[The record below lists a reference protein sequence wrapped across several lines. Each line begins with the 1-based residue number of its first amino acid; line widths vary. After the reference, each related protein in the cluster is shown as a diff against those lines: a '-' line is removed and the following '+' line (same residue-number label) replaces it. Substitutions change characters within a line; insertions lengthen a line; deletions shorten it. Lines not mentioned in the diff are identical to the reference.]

1 MSIKRKEF
9 EATHSLISMKKIGV
23 IGLGNMGSAVAKNIL
38 RANFPLTIYDIRKE
52 AGDKLI
58 AAGAVWKNSPKEL
71 VNEVDIV
78 VSMVFGPKEIEAV
91 MKNDDGILQ
100 GNCNH
105 KGWIDLTTSSP
116 SLMRNLAK
124 EFESLG
130 GFAVDAPVTGS
141 LDAAIRGDMI
151 MFVGGT
157 DEAVKNVKEVL
168 QAIGEIRRVGD
179 YGNGYVAKLVN
190 NQLWKINAAAIGEAM
205 VLAKKAGLE
214 PNLWW
219 EVMKGGAADSFVLQH
234 DVPSIFAGHY
244 DPSFRIELA
253 LKDLDLIQDLIKE
266 YGTRSELT
274 QACHDRFQEAKDRYG
289 KEAGEMTVCK
299 LIEEDANINLRV
311 KGNWTAPWE
320 VKHSSEDT

>member
-1 MSIKRKEF
+1 MFTKRKEF

-38 RANFPLTIYDIRKE
+38 RANFPLSVYDIRKE
-52 AGDKLI
+52 AGDKLV
-58 AAGAVWKNSPKEL
+58 AAGAVWKNSPKEII
-71 VNEVDIV
+71 NDVDIV

-91 MKNDDGILQ
+91 MKNEDGILQ
-100 GNCNH
+100 GNCNQ

-116 SLMRNLAK
+116 TLMRKLAK

-130 GFAVDAPVTGS
+130 GLAVDAPVTGS

-157 DEAVKNVKEVL
+157 DKAIENVKEVL
-168 QAIGEIRRVGD
+168 EAIGETRRVGD

-214 PNLWW
+214 PDLWW
-219 EVMKGGAADSFVLQH
+219 EVMKGGAADSFVMQH

-244 DPSFRIELA
+244 DPSFRVELA

-266 YGTRSELT
+266 HGTRSELT

-299 LIEEDANINLRV
+299 LIEEDANTDLRV

-320 VKHSSEDT
+320 VKHANEDT

>member
-1 MSIKRKEF
+1 
-9 EATHSLISMKKIGV
+9 MKKIGV
-23 IGLGNMGSAVAKNIL
+23 IGLGNMGSAVARNL
-38 RANFPLTIYDIRKE
+38 QRANFPLCVHDIRKDV
-52 AGDKLI
+52 GKKLI
-58 AAGAVWKNSPKEL
+58 EKGAIWKNSPKEL
-71 VNEVDIV
+71 MDDVDIV

-91 MKNDDGILQ
+91 MKNENGILQ
-100 GNCNH
+100 SSCKD

-124 EFESLG
+124 EFEALG

-151 MFVGGT
+151 MFVGGS
-157 DEAVKNVKEVL
+157 EKAISNAKEVL
-168 QAIGEIRRVGD
+168 EVIGEIRCVGD

-190 NQLWKINAAAIGEAM
+190 NQLWKIHATAIGEAM

-214 PNLWW
+214 PELWW
-219 EVMKGGAADSFVLQH
+219 KVMKGGAADSFVLQH
-234 DVPSIFAGHY
+234 DVPSIFSGHY
-244 DPSFRIELA
+244 DPSFRLELA

-274 QACHDRFQEAKDRYG
+274 QACHERFQEAANRYG
-289 KEAGEMTVCK
+289 DEAGEMTVCK

-311 KGNWTAPWE
+311 KGNWIAPWD
-320 VKHSSEDT
+320 VKHSSEE

>member
-1 MSIKRKEF
+1 MFTKRKEF
-9 EATHSLISMKKIGV
+9 EATHLLINMKKIGV

-38 RANFPLTIYDIRKE
+38 RANFPLSVYDIRKE
-52 AGDKLI
+52 AGDKLV
-58 AAGAVWKNSPKEL
+58 AAGAVWRNSPKEII
-71 VNEVDIV
+71 NDVDIV
-78 VSMVFGPKEIEAV
+78 ISMVFGPKEIEAV
-91 MKNDDGILQ
+91 MKNEDGILQ
-100 GNCNH
+100 GNCNQ

-116 SLMRNLAK
+116 TLMRKLAK
-124 EFESLG
+124 EFETLG
-130 GFAVDAPVTGS
+130 GLAVDAPVTGS

-157 DEAVKNVKEVL
+157 DKAIENVKEVL
-168 QAIGEIRRVGD
+168 EAIGETRRVGD

-214 PNLWW
+214 PDLWW
-219 EVMKGGAADSFVLQH
+219 EVMKGGAADSFVMQH

-244 DPSFRIELA
+244 DPSFRVELA

-266 YGTRSELT
+266 HGTRSELT

-299 LIEEDANINLRV
+299 LIEEDANTDLRV
-311 KGNWTAPWE
+311 KGDWTAPWE
-320 VKHSSEDT
+320 AKHANEET

>member
-1 MSIKRKEF
+1 
-9 EATHSLISMKKIGV
+9 
-23 IGLGNMGSAVAKNIL
+23 
-38 RANFPLTIYDIRKE
+38 
-52 AGDKLI
+52 
-58 AAGAVWKNSPKEL
+58 
-71 VNEVDIV
+71 
-78 VSMVFGPKEIEAV
+78 
-91 MKNDDGILQ
+91 
-100 GNCNH
+100 
-105 KGWIDLTTSSP
+105 
-116 SLMRNLAK
+116 
-124 EFESLG
+124 
-130 GFAVDAPVTGS
+130 
-141 LDAAIRGDMI
+141 

-190 NQLWKINAAAIGEAM
+190 NQLWKITAAAIGEAM

-244 DPSFRIELA
+244 DPSFRVELA

>member
-1 MSIKRKEF
+1 
-9 EATHSLISMKKIGV
+9 MKKIGV
-23 IGLGNMGSAVAKNIL
+23 IGLGNMGSAVARNIQ
-38 RANFPLTIYDIRKE
+38 RANFPLYIHDIKKDV
-52 AGDKLI
+52 GKKLI
-58 AAGAVWKNSPKEL
+58 EKGAIWKNSPKEL
-71 VNEVDIV
+71 MDDVDIV

-91 MKNDDGILQ
+91 MKNENGILQ
-100 GNCNH
+100 SSCKD

-124 EFESLG
+124 EFEALG

-151 MFVGGT
+151 MFVGGS
-157 DEAVKNVKEVL
+157 EKAISNAKEVL
-168 QAIGEIRRVGD
+168 EVIGEIRCVGD

-190 NQLWKINAAAIGEAM
+190 NQLWKIHATAIGEAM

-214 PNLWW
+214 PELWW
-219 EVMKGGAADSFVLQH
+219 KVMKGGAADSFVLQH
-234 DVPSIFAGHY
+234 DVPSIFSGHY
-244 DPSFRIELA
+244 DPSFRLELA

-274 QACHDRFQEAKDRYG
+274 QACHERFQEAANRYG
-289 KEAGEMTVCK
+289 DEAGEMTVCK

-311 KGNWTAPWE
+311 KGNWIAPWD
-320 VKHSSEDT
+320 VKHSSEE

>member
-1 MSIKRKEF
+1 MFIKRKEF

-38 RANFPLTIYDIRKE
+38 RANFPLSVYDIRRE
-52 AGDKLI
+52 AGDKLVE
-58 AAGAVWKNSPKEL
+58 AGAVWKNSPKEL
-71 VNEVDIV
+71 VNDVDIV

-100 GNCNH
+100 GNCNQ

-116 SLMRNLAK
+116 TLMRKLAK

-130 GFAVDAPVTGS
+130 GLAVDAPVTGS

-157 DEAVKNVKEVL
+157 DKAIENVKEVL
-168 QAIGEIRRVGD
+168 EAIGEIRRVGD

-214 PNLWW
+214 PDLWW
-219 EVMKGGAADSFVLQH
+219 EVMKGGAADSFVMQH

-244 DPSFRIELA
+244 DPSFRVELA

-266 YGTRSELT
+266 HGTRSELT

-299 LIEEDANINLRV
+299 LIEEDANTDLRV
-311 KGNWTAPWE
+311 KGDWTAPWE
-320 VKHSSEDT
+320 VKHSSEKT

>member
-1 MSIKRKEF
+1 MFIKRKEF
-9 EATHSLISMKKIGV
+9 EVTHSLISMKKVGV

-38 RANFPLTIYDIRKE
+38 RANFPLSVYDIRKE
-52 AGDKLI
+52 ASDKLVK
-58 AAGAVWKNSPKEL
+58 AGAVWKNSPKEL

-78 VSMVFGPKEIEAV
+78 VSMVFGPKEIETV

-116 SLMRNLAK
+116 TLMRNLAK
-124 EFESLG
+124 EFELLG

-244 DPSFRIELA
+244 DPSFRVELA